1 MTVRLLIFFALLL
14 AFPSGA
20 ARATADCSDRI
31 EKQFAPELSGHLDR
45 LLPCK
50 FEILYSLDG
59 DGQATIASIH
69 ANETRCNKL
78 DKQIREAFS
87 EFVFSSGK
95 AVESCRHTLTL
106 LLT

>member
-14 AFPSGA
+14 AFLSGA

-59 DGQATIASIH
+59 DGQAYVDPSAHIV
-69 ANETRCNKL
+69 NERYAQL
-78 DKQIREAFS
+78 SRRPIGLR
-87 EFVFSSGK
+87 
-95 AVESCRHTLTL
+95 
-106 LLT
+106 